1 MSKSDSKSELTPSQ
15 TVGPFYAYGLTPKG
29 RAKWD
34 PDGTYSWKET
44 VGDNLVT
51 PDASGDRIKIVG
63 VIRDGDNAP
72 IPDAMLEIWQADS
85 QGRYAHPRDK
95 SMPNAAFKG
104 FGRSAC
110 NRDGEF
116 GFDTIKP
123 GAVPGNDGKPQAPH
137 IVVCIFS
144 RGMLRQ
150 VYTRMY
156 FEDEKANATD
166 AILNLVPADRR
177 HTLIAKK
184 EKDGV
189 YRFDIRV
196 QGGDETVFFDI

>member
-1 MSKSDSKSELTPSQ
+1 MSELTPSQ

-44 VGDNLVT
+44 AGDNLIT
-51 PDASGDRIKIVG
+51 PDASGQKIHITG
-63 VIRDGDNAP
+63 VIRDGDGVP

-85 QGRYAHPRDK
+85 QGRYAHPRDPRA
-95 SMPNAAFKG
+95 PNASFQG

-110 NRDGEF
+110 NREGEF

-123 GAVPGNDGKPQAPH
+123 GQVPGPNGKLQAPH
-137 IVVCIFS
+137 VVVCIFS

-150 VYTRMY
+150 IYTRMY
-156 FEDEKANATD
+156 FPDEPANAAD
-166 AILNLVPADRR
+166 QILALVPEDRR
-177 HTLIAKK
+177 QTLIAKK

-189 YRFDIRV
+189 YRFDIKV
-196 QGGDETVFFDI
+196 QGDDETVFFEV